1 MRISATKAVIILL
14 VAAIL
19 VTGAVYLY
27 VRTQQS
33 SIALEQNVEVLGVEV
48 NKRTAELVSV
58 TLRNNGPTL
67 ILEGASLYKIQ
78 SGITLVSSKFSPPII
93 LYTGNVTVPMTA
105 NPSAS
110 VTSLRIASIP
120 TPPISG
126 TLLIKCLITNDQT
139 TKDIASP

>member
-1 MRISATKAVIILL
+1 MRISATKLVIILL
-14 VAAIL
+14 AAAIL
-19 VTGAVYLY
+19 VTGAAYLY

-33 SIALEQNVEVLGVEV
+33 SIPLEQNVDVLGVEV

-93 LYTGNVTVPMTA
+93 LYTGNATKV
-105 NPSAS
+105 
-110 VTSLRIASIP
+110 
-120 TPPISG
+120 PISYQLDKEGADYFLYLFTNKG
-126 TLLIKCLITNDQT
+126 TAIRCEI
-139 TKDIASP
+139 SYP

>member
-93 LYTGNVTVPMTA
+93 LYTGNVTKV
-105 NPSAS
+105 
-110 VTSLRIASIP
+110 
-120 TPPISG
+120 PISYQLDKEGADYFLYLFTNKG
-126 TLLIKCLITNDQT
+126 TAIRCGI
-139 TKDIASP
+139 SYP